1 MKRKSAIFAL
11 VILSGLLSM
20 SAINSTVHV
29 EGATAIANLVFKT
42 NGGGTRP
49 DYGLYIAQYVRDLG
63 IEVEVKVEEWSVF
76 VGTLLL
82 THDYDIGIVGL
93 TGGGASPD
101 MRSVYTTGGSLN
113 LFLLDALMPYGNL
126 SETMQDEGVT
136 IVDLEARQQHYYDWQ
151 QLMMDKIVPML
162 PLYSPRSYVGVWS
175 NTIGYEGRWGIVD
188 SLPYMEY
195 TGFHDGQV
203 SLDEFNLADA
213 NWRELNPLFT
223 DDTSS
228 SFIWDLMAE
237 SILTFSPD
245 FAPLK
250 TGLVTDWEQIDE
262 FHYKFT
268 MRDDVYWNPSYDV
281 RARTASSDPLS
292 AIPTG
297 ELMVGLK
304 DGVTYSDGTNVPVTA
319 ADVVFT
325 YLAWSNAVISE
336 DTTYHD
342 WISGCY
348 VDPADDYAF
357 HIEIDG
363 NPDTPAQ
370 EQYVDF
376 WARLPWDVLPEFFL
390 NSSDPTVTYTDG
402 HIECTGLYAGM
413 ELTPQWVAFS
423 TSAFGCGKYMLDYAV
438 ENSVT
443 VLQANPNWFGVGA
456 IDGTP
461 QDLDIGTINIRVIPD
476 TSAELAEFKAGKLD
490 WTGLTAWPAERK
502 QMQAD
507 PRFDVQT
514 FVRGYIL
521 FMFYNLQRPF
531 VGGADNYVYLD
542 AAGKEEYTKGA
553 AVRKAMNYAVDREE
567 MNQVLHD
574 GEYLICHSVLYPSTA
589 YYYYNDIVKYN
600 YDLWSAMDWLI
611 AAGYPGEYPNT
622 DPTTTDGTPFPVVGI
637 IAAIGA
643 AAAIVFYRKRK

>member
-1 MKRKSAIFAL
+1 MANLLIMSGPQSAI
-11 VILSGLLSM
+11 
-20 SAINSTVHV
+20 TVD
-29 EGATAIANLVFKT
+29 GATSIANLVFKT

-49 DYGLYIAQYVRDLG
+49 DYGLFIAQYLRDIG

-101 MRSVYTTGGSLN
+101 MRSSYSETGSLN
-113 LFLLDALMPYGNL
+113 LFQLDTDMPYGNE
-126 SETMQDEGVT
+126 SETMQDIGVT
-136 IVDLEARQQHYYDWQ
+136 IVDLEARQQHYYEWQ

-162 PLYSPRSYVGVWS
+162 PMYSPRSYVGVWS
-175 NTIGYEGRWGIVD
+175 NTIGYEGRWGIPD

-195 TGFHDGQV
+195 DGFHEGQV
-203 SLDEFNLADA
+203 SLDEFNEADA
-213 NWRELNPLFT
+213 NWRELNPLFS

-228 SFIWDLMAE
+228 SHIWDFMSE
-237 SILTFSPD
+237 SIITFSPD
-245 FAPLK
+245 YAPLK

-281 RARTASSDPLS
+281 RSRTASSAPLDT
-292 AIPTG
+292 IPDG

-304 DGVTYSDGTNVPVTA
+304 DGEYSTGTNKPVTA
-319 ADVVFT
+319 EDAVFT
-325 YLAWSNAVISE
+325 YLVWSNPVISE

-348 VDPADDYAF
+348 VDPVDPYAF

-363 NPDTPAQ
+363 NPSTPEP

-376 WARLPWDVLPEFFL
+376 WARLPWTILPEFFL
-390 NSSDPTVTYTDG
+390 NSTDPTITTTDG
-402 HIECTGLYAGM
+402 GIDCVGIYAGM
-413 ELTPQWVAFS
+413 ETTPQWTAFS

-456 IDGTP
+456 IDGTE
-461 QDLDIGTINIRVIPD
+461 QDLDIQTVNVRVIPD

-490 WTGLTAWPAERK
+490 WCGLTTWPAERK

-507 PRFDVQT
+507 PRFEVQT
-514 FVRGYIL
+514 FVRGYLL

-531 VGGADNYVYLD
+531 VGGANNYEYLD
-542 AAGKEEYTKGA
+542 VTGKEEYTKGA
-553 AVRKAMNYAVDREE
+553 AVRKAMNYAIDREE

-589 YYYYNDIVKYN
+589 YYYYNDVVKYN
-600 YDLWSAMDWLI
+600 YDLWSSMDWLI
-611 AAGYPGEYPNT
+611 AAGYPGVYPDT
-622 DPTTTDGTPFPVVGI
+622 ETPTEASPFPLLAI
-637 IAAIGA
+637 ISAIGA
-643 AAAIVFYRKRK
+643 AAAIAFIRKRK